1 MSKTHGADDTVVFGA
16 TGEGDPGETRL
27 IPRLRTVGPLPD
39 VPRGKHRDARALIAA
54 LIPTCNEPEIEA
66 TIASIT
72 GQTLVPDYIVVVVNN
87 SNDDTAER
95 ARAAGATHVIVMK
108 ENRHKKAGA
117 LNFGYDYIRVRLPD
131 VEYIVQMDAD
141 TVLEKHF
148 VHRTYN
154 VMSRP
159 EHWNVGALSSAFIAK
174 QGLAR
179 NRWQSMFMWPQAA
192 EYTRYQDSQVS
203 RQVHCISGTG
213 NMMRVAALDG
223 LRYERKIIWDNRSL
237 VEDYEVT
244 LALRAQGWETRK
256 SKRFVVYTDLM
267 PNLRMLWKQ
276 RLRWQRGT
284 FDELRR
290 YGFTPYTRMD
300 WTKQIMHG
308 LLMLLHVAGVGY
320 CLYSLILVAF
330 FGAAIGFSNGLYLC
344 LALIALKQAYHIR
357 DMGWRSVVVS
367 LLIIPEEVYNFI
379 RHGWWLYGLF
389 LSLRGRSQNW

>member
-1 MSKTHGADDTVVFGA
+1 MSRFRDDTAGADDA
-16 TGEGDPGETRL
+16 TQTRV

-39 VPRGKHRDARALIAA
+39 VPRGKHRDPRPLIAA

-72 GQTLVPDYIVVVVNN
+72 SQTLVPDHIVVVVNN
-87 SNDDTAER
+87 CTDDTAER
-95 ARAAGATHVIVMK
+95 ARRAGATHVLVMT

-117 LNFGYDYIRVRLPD
+117 LNYGFDYIRVRLPD
-131 VEYIVQMDAD
+131 VEFVVQMDAD
-141 TVLEKHF
+141 TVLERHF
-148 VHRTYN
+148 VARTYT

-159 EHWNVGALSSAFIAK
+159 ENWNVGALSSAFIAK

-179 NRWQSMFMWPQAA
+179 NRWQAAFMWPQAA
-192 EYTRYQDSQVS
+192 EYMRYQDSQIS

-244 LALRAQGWETRK
+244 LALRAQGWDTRK
-256 SKRFVVYTDLM
+256 SKRFIVYTDLM
-267 PNLRMLWKQ
+267 PNLPMLWKQ

-290 YGFTPYTRMD
+290 YGWTSYTRMD
-300 WTKQIMHG
+300 WAKQVTHG
-308 LLMLLHVAGVGY
+308 LLMLAHVAGVGY
-320 CLYSLILVAF
+320 CLYSLARVAF
-330 FGAAIGFSNGLYLC
+330 GAQLGFSNGLYLC

-367 LLIIPEEVYNFI
+367 LLIVPEEVYNFI

-389 LSLRGRSQNW
+389 LSLRGRSQGW